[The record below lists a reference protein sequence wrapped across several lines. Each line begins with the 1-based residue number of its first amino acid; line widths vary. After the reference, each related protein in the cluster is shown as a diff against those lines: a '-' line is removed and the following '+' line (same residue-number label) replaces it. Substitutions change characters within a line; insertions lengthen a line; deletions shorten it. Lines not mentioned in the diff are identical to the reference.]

1 MFGAMPEAPMMSELD
16 LMVAENLPH
25 LSTVTNEIDSQTP
38 RVRSN
43 FPETWLWQM
52 LEAG

>member
-1 MFGAMPEAPMMSELD
+1 MMDESD
-16 LMVAENLPH
+16 LMFAENLPH
-25 LSTVTNEIDSQTP
+25 LATITNENGAQTP

-52 LEAG
+52 LDAG